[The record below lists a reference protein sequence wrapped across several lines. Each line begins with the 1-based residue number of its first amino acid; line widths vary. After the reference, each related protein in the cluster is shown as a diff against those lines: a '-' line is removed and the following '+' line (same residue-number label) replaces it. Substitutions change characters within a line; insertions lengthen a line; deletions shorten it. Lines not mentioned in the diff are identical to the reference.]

1 VHESASIPTSF
12 RCSKTCG
19 FLPPSGAFSRR
30 FRLVFGVDLG
40 AETDA
45 KKHRF
50 GVHFRRV
57 FDVISGGA
65 AKLPRSKSF
74 PIAETGLLHLSHNVY
89 YGKYEKDEKI
99 ASDGAR
105 FPVRKTRL
113 RKGRLGADFRASQG
127 HSRVPVSNG
136 FPVRFRRSPGVGN
149 AASGGRKN
157 DAFSAH

>member
-1 VHESASIPTSF
+1 MNRHRFRRLFVAQKRAVFCRLPAHFRADSGSFSASILAPEPTPKSTVLVCIF
-12 RCSKTCG
+12 
-19 FLPPSGAFSRR
+19 GAF
-30 FRLVFGVDLG
+30 
-40 AETDA
+40 
-45 KKHRF
+45 
-50 GVHFRRV
+50 